1 MNLYKKNLL
10 FRSHPRG
17 LVYVAAVSLVLIGHI
32 RTTCRPKPCPSPHP
46 LFVFNPCQGQ
56 QENWGGKGRSRCRPS
71 PASCAPTAFS
81 HASDP
86 SYMPAATVISDRPPF
101 YRENAPVGA
110 PRDGD
115 DPASGTTELWGG
127 GGLPRSGV
135 EACWGGGG
143 GGGWAGK
150 CICCLK
156 YLLSEKKFT
165 GQLHL
170 IPPTFLF
177 E

>member
-1 MNLYKKNLL
+1 MNLCKKNLL

-46 LFVFNPCQGQ
+46 LFVSNPCQGQ
-56 QENWGGKGRSRCRPS
+56 QENWGGEGRSRCRPS

-81 HASDP
+81 HGPDP

-101 YRENAPVGA
+101 YGENAPVGA
-110 PRDGD
+110 PEPEMTPPLEQR
-115 DPASGTTELWGG
+115 SFGG
-127 GGLPRSGV
+127 GEGGCQGEEWKLD
-135 EACWGGGG
+135 GGGG
-143 GGGWAGK
+143 GAGWEK
-150 CICCLK
+150 RMCCLK

-165 GQLHL
+165 RPLHL
-170 IPPTFLF
+170 ILPTFLF